1 MPKPTELATPG
12 RYRPLPLTTA
22 SVILAAAGLLHPPPH
37 PSHAP
42 AHCGPARRRG
52 PAAPPNRGPRSTVAP
67 AQSRPP
73 CDARQLPADSCRRA
87 RMPQTQTDRDM
98 HLECHLCTRPMPT
111 IVVHGANRTSH
122 YYAACQLCWNTM
134 TGSTFLRGKPNTPA
148 SDTKYSRTS
157 ELEAV
162 ESTVTTEPTVKPF
175 ERSAAV
181 AHTVV
186 VPKSGTTTQSAT
198 GLKTHI
204 RRCKSVVRSWARAVG
219 EGRGQGGCR
228 LTAHIRGSLSH
239 K

>member
-1 MPKPTELATPG
+1 MYWSHSLTRSPTLGHHPPSALHYIHGEQLYVPVPKPTELATPG

-122 YYAACQLCWNTM
+122 YYAACQLCW
-134 TGSTFLRGKPNTPA
+134 KPNTP
-148 SDTKYSRTS
+148 SDTKYSRR
-157 ELEAV
+157 A
-162 ESTVTTEPTVKPF
+162 
-175 ERSAAV
+175 RS
-181 AHTVV
+181 
-186 VPKSGTTTQSAT
+186 S
-198 GLKTHI
+198 
-204 RRCKSVVRSWARAVG
+204 
-219 EGRGQGGCR
+219 
-228 LTAHIRGSLSH
+228 
-239 K
+239 